1 MVYSDMENKKQ
12 IASAW
17 FSEIRDRICA
27 AFEKLERDF
36 GSNAKFER
44 TGWERSVGGGGIIS
58 KMHGEVF
65 EKVGVN
71 VSTVWGKFSDR
82 FAKEIPGCDEDTSFW
97 ASGVSLV
104 AHMKSP
110 LVPAVHM
117 NTRMIVTSK
126 AWFGG
131 GADLT
136 PVFPIDEDTKH
147 FHGTLKAACDKFSP
161 DYYPRFKK
169 ECDDYFYIA
178 HRKEPRGVGGIFY
191 DYLNTGDWEQD
202 FGFTQEVGK
211 AFIESYVPLVAKH
224 MHEKWD
230 QDQKMQQLVKRGRYV
245 EFNLVYDRGT
255 RFGLMTDG
263 NPEAILMSM
272 PPEVIWK

>member
-1 MVYSDMENKKQ
+1 MVYNDIGSKKK
-12 IASAW
+12 IASSW
-17 FSEIRDRICA
+17 FSEIRDRICS
-27 AFEKLERDF
+27 AFEKLECDF

-44 TGWERSVGGGGIIS
+44 TSWERSGGGGGVIS
-58 KMHGEVF
+58 KMQGEVF

-71 VSTVWGKFSDR
+71 VSTVWGRFSEH
-82 FAKEIPGCDEDTSFW
+82 FAKEISGCEEDSSFW

-131 GADLT
+131 GVDLT
-136 PVFPIDEDTKH
+136 PVYPVDEDTKY
-147 FHGTLKAACDKFSP
+147 FHDTLKSTCDKFSP
-161 DYYPRFKK
+161 YYYQKFKK
-169 ECDDYFYIA
+169 ECDDYFYIS

-191 DYLNTGDWEQD
+191 DYLNTGSWEQD
-202 FGFTQEVGK
+202 FGFTQEVGR
-211 AFIESYVPLVAKH
+211 AFIESYVPLVTKH
-224 MHEKWD
+224 MYEKWD
-230 QDQKMQQLVKRGRYV
+230 QEQKMQQLIKRGRYV